1 MIVTGDV
8 QILGSVSTQTT
19 KFCTI
24 AFKYLCVLNIE
35 IVLCHPSAT
44 KNYEV
49 ALRKICA
56 PLIITVHTYH
66 TYLVNLY

>member
-19 KFCTI
+19 KFCRV
-24 AFKYLCVLNIE
+24 AFKYLCVLSIE
-35 IVLCHPSAT
+35 IVLCHSSAT
-44 KNYEV
+44 KNFEV
-49 ALRKICA
+49 ALKKICV

-66 TYLVNLY
+66 TYLIGLY

>member
-8 QILGSVSTQTT
+8 QIQGSVSTQTI
-19 KFCTI
+19 KSCTI
-24 AFKYLCVLNIE
+24 AFKYLCVLSIE

-44 KNYEV
+44 KDFEV

-56 PLIITVHTYH
+56 PLIITTHTYH
-66 TYLVNLY
+66 TYLISLY

>member
-8 QILGSVSTQTT
+8 QILGSVLTQTT

-24 AFKYLCVLNIE
+24 AFKYLCVLSIE

-44 KNYEV
+44 KNFEV

-56 PLIITVHTYH
+56 QLISTMHTYR
-66 TYLVNLY
+66 TYLISLY